1 MCKKQISMSAQKPVV
16 TFLINKSGAISLAG
30 DFDLSRLGLSRDLRA
45 GESIFDIYHNNSDI
59 IDAVK
64 RSLSGEHVTIE
75 TSTNGSSFSNSFSP
89 LVDLEGNVV
98 QVIGVSFDVTES
110 KRTEEILK
118 KSEFRLR
125 SLFNSASDAIFTMD
139 NRTFIDCNEA
149 TLRIFQCKRDQIVGQ
164 TPYRFSPLYQPNGRL
179 SEEAAM
185 EKINAVLEGKP
196 QFFEWRHIRYDG
208 TPFDAEV
215 SLNRLDLNNEVF
227 IQAMVRDVSNRKK
240 AEVENRRLAMVANA
254 TTNMVVVAD
263 GEGRIEW
270 INPAFTRITGYT
282 LEEVIGKTPGSFLG
296 GPETDPKVSFY
307 MGQKIRA
314 GQGFKDVEVVNYSKE
329 GRQYWVSIEV
339 QPILDNTGKVIQFIA
354 IESDISERKA
364 TQQVLLNRNEELI
377 KINTELD
384 RFVYSASHD
393 LRAPIASL
401 LGLIE
406 VARLERDRESI
417 NHLLEMQQKSLL
429 RLDRFIKDIVD
440 HSRNTR
446 LDVIA
451 EPVNFETMVHSV
463 LEQLQFMDNVNR
475 LTKKINVVQSAHFF
489 TSSTRLEILFNNL
502 ISNSIKYADLRKN
515 DPYIDISVVA
525 DENFAEIH
533 IRDNGEGIPSEAQS
547 KIFEMFF
554 RASRRGSGSGLG
566 LYIVKEAIQKIGG
579 NIEVHSEYGQGTE
592 FVVRIPNF
600 KKINASVGVV
610 NLG

>member
-1 MCKKQISMSAQKPVV
+1 MSAQKPVV
-16 TFLINKSGAISLAG
+16 TFLINKSGAITLAG

-45 GESIFDIYHNNSDI
+45 GESIFDIYHNNADL

-89 LVDLEGNVV
+89 LVDTEGNVV
-98 QVIGVSFDVTES
+98 EVIGVSFDVTES
-110 KRTEEILK
+110 KKTEEILK

-149 TLRIFQCKRDQIVGQ
+149 TLRIFHCKRDQIVGQ

-263 GEGRIEW
+263 GEGKIEW

-282 LEEVIGKTPGSFLG
+282 LEEVVGKTPGSFLG

-307 MGQKIRA
+307 MGEKIRA
-314 GQGFKDVEVVNYSKE
+314 GQGFKDVEIVNYSKE
-329 GRQYWVSIEV
+329 GRQYWISIEV

-364 TQQVLLNRNEELI
+364 TQQVLLDRNEELI
-377 KINTELD
+377 KINAELD

-446 LDVIA
+446 LDVVA

-475 LTKKINVVQSAHFF
+475 LTKKINVVQGAHFF

-515 DPYIDISVVA
+515 DPYIEISVEA

-579 NIEVHSEYGQGTE
+579 NIEVHSDYGQGTE
-592 FVVRIPNF
+592 FIVRIPNLR
-600 KKINASVGVV
+600 KISTSVGVA
-610 NLG
+610 NLS